1 MRRHHRFVVAPL
13 FLALSVAGCSSTQV
27 AMNNAG
33 ADDPVMIGSA
43 PTETA
48 LLPAEEAKPKPLRK
62 PKKQR
67 AVTITLQPYADAAAT
82 ETVAAPAAAAAVQSA
97 VTVKPNTGAV
107 AAPNAVA
114 AVQSAIGLQSTA
126 TDAVAAPLA
135 AAAFQSAEVDIVD
148 PALEAGRERAARRSD
163 EQMRKWDAIARRAIA
178 SVCRRC

>member
-1 MRRHHRFVVAPL
+1 MRRHHLLVVASL
-13 FLALSVAGCSSTQV
+13 FLALALAGCSSTQV

-33 ADDPVMIGSA
+33 TDDPVMIGSV
-43 PTETA
+43 PTEAA
-48 LLPAEEAKPKPLRK
+48 LLPAEEEKPKPPRK

-67 AVTITLQPYADAAAT
+67 AVTITLQPHANEAAT
-82 ETVAAPAAAAAVQSA
+82 ETVAAPAAAAAVPSA

-107 AAPNAVA
+107 AAPNTVA
-114 AVQSAIGLQSTA
+114 AVQSAIGFQPTV
-126 TDAVAAPLA
+126 TDAVTAPVA
-135 AAAFQSAEVDIVD
+135 AAAFQSADADTVD